1 MRLLVAFI
9 VFLIC
14 FANCFAQ
21 QVKYTAFTVKEGL
34 PSNYIY
40 RCVEDDK
47 GFLWIATDAGVAR
60 FDGKRF
66 QVFTKHD
73 GLPDNEILSIVKE
86 KNGRI
91 WANCFKQAPAYFD
104 ELQNRFINAKEDSSL
119 GKISGTAI
127 ILAFPLP
134 DGGMAFFNEKGSFIL
149 KNNSSGQYDFKKY
162 PNIMVRENVDGSNLF
177 YYDVTIS
184 RVPLIKQ
191 AKISHV
197 QNGKNIDS
205 LLFGNIPRVGHTLH
219 AIDGNDF
226 YLAFLVEG
234 KCLKLSGFGIHP
246 LRFKIDSVRI
256 PENFITYTFTSSYVC
271 FFGNSGKIYAYDKK
285 TLQQQFVLSGNYA
298 PDHLYN
304 DRMGNLWVSTIDK
317 GLLVYRKK
325 QLNNVPIPE
334 NFTNTNFLSIA
345 RKPDGRLLA
354 GNYYGEVIESGNKAF
369 VVHPNP
375 QSKTAIVRQKKILVS
390 QNKVFTFS
398 EMGIYVNYKKKM
410 TAAGVGLFYA
420 KTAINYNDSIIIV
433 GNVSGL
439 LSINSRTVIG
449 ASIYVSGKRVTA
461 LAKAADGMIYIGST
475 DGLYKYD
482 YANKKSITVDRTDPL
497 LKERIVAIATTPDGF
512 VWLAT
517 SGNGVIVVKN
527 DKVFLHILDKENL
540 GSNSSRSIVAAGP
553 GKIWVGTQEG
563 INMIDY
569 QLGSTLKY
577 SMQHMSANDG
587 LTNNAVNEML
597 YEKDTVYAAT
607 ADGITMI
614 PSNTSITKFNIPVEL
629 TGVRINQRDTILT
642 AHYKLG
648 YDQKNIQLQFTGIEL
663 NGHFKNLQYTLD
675 KNEHWIDLQDNT
687 LTVLLNSGLH
697 NVNVRAVDV
706 NGNVS
711 DKTLSIQFDIDTPF
725 WKTITFWVIL
735 GVVIQVMTVCFIFW
749 WYKKKKEAK
758 LNKVLAGIQTASL
771 EQQAF
776 TSLMNPHFMFN
787 ALNSIQHYI
796 NLQDRK
802 SANRYLSDFASL
814 IRKNFEAAQ
823 LSFIPLEQELENIRI
838 YLRLEQMRFTNRF
851 SYHINIAEDL
861 DIEQWMVPTMML
873 QPLLENAVLHGIM
886 PSSITGEL
894 LIDLRYQDKDLLITI
909 TDNGIGIENSRA
921 VKEANG
927 HKSHGMVLI
936 KKRIAALSHFVT
948 KPITMHMSPAFSNPK
963 NPGNSIVL
971 LIPSELYSAWLQA
984 QHR

>member
-1 MRLLVAFI
+1 MRLFVASI
-9 VFLIC
+9 VFFMCSAIC
-14 FANCFAQ
+14 FAQ
-21 QVKYTAFTVKEGL
+21 EKYTAFTVKEGL

-66 QVFTKHD
+66 KIFTTRD

-91 WANCFKQAPAYFD
+91 WANCFKQIPAYFD
-104 ELQNRFINAKEDSSL
+104 ELQNRFVNAKEDSNL
-119 GKISGTAI
+119 AKISGTAI
-127 ILAFPLP
+127 MLAFPLP

-149 KNNSSGQYDFKKY
+149 KNNRSGQYDFKKY
-162 PNIMVRENVDGSNLF
+162 PNVLVRENVDGSHLL
-177 YYDVTIS
+177 YYDVAIS
-184 RVPLIKQ
+184 TVPPVKQ
-191 AKISHV
+191 AKIFHV
-197 QNGKNIDS
+197 QNGMNIDS
-205 LLFGNIPRVGHTLH
+205 LAFSNILRIGHCLP
-219 AIDGNDF
+219 AVDDKNF
-226 YLAFLVEG
+226 YLAFLAEG
-234 KCLKLSGFGIHP
+234 RCLKLSGFKTHP
-246 LRFKIDSVRI
+246 LRFHIDSANI
-256 PENFITYTFTSSYVC
+256 PETFFTYSFTDTYVC
-271 FFGNSGKIYAYDKK
+271 FFGNSGKIYVYDKK
-285 TLQQQFVLSGNYA
+285 TLQQRFILSGNYA
-298 PDHLYN
+298 PDNLYN
-304 DRMGNLWVSTIDK
+304 DRKGNLWVSTIDK

-325 QLNNVPIPE
+325 QLSTVPIPE
-334 NFTNTNFLSIA
+334 NFANTNFLSIA
-345 RKPDGRLLA
+345 RKSDGRLLA
-354 GNYYGEVIESGNKAF
+354 GNYYGEVVESGHKVF
-369 VVHPNP
+369 IVHPNP
-375 QSKTAIVRQKKILVS
+375 QSQTAILRQKKILIS

-398 EMGIYVNYKKKM
+398 EMGIYMNYKKKM
-410 TAAGVGLFYA
+410 TAESVGLFYA

-439 LSINSRTVIG
+439 LTINSHTEK
-449 ASIYVSGKRVTA
+449 SSSLYTSGKRVTA

-482 YANKKSITVDRTDPL
+482 YANKKSITLDRTDPL
-497 LKERIVAIATTPDGF
+497 LNERIVAIATTPDGL

-527 DKVFLHILDKENL
+527 DKVFLHIVDKENL

-563 INMIDY
+563 INTIDY
-569 QLGSTLKY
+569 QLSSTLKY
-577 SMQHMSANDG
+577 TMQHMSANDG

-597 YEKDTVYAAT
+597 YDKDTVYAAT

-614 PSNTSITKFNIPVEL
+614 PSNTPMARFNILVEL
-629 TGVRINQRDTILT
+629 TGVSINQKDTILT
-642 AHYKLG
+642 TYYKLG
-648 YDQKNIQLQFTGIEL
+648 YDQKNIQMQFAGIEL
-663 NGHFKNLQYTLD
+663 NGHFKKLQYRLD

-687 LTVLLNSGLH
+687 ITVILNNGLH

-711 DKTLSIQFDIDTPF
+711 DRLLNIQFDIATPF
-725 WKTITFWVIL
+725 WKAISFWVIF
-735 GVVIQVMTVCFIFW
+735 GIAIQVITVYFIIW
-749 WYKKKKEAK
+749 WYKKKKETK
-758 LNKVLAGIQTASL
+758 LTKVLAGIQTASL

-894 LIDLRYQDKDLLITI
+894 LIDLRYKDKDLLITI
-909 TDNGIGIENSRA
+909 TDNGIGVENSRT

-936 KKRIAALSHFVT
+936 KKRIKALSHFVT
-948 KPITMHMSPAFSNPK
+948 KPIAMHMLPAFSNPK
-963 NPGNSIVL
+963 NPGNRIVL
-971 LIPSELYSAWLQA
+971 LIPADLYSAWLQA